1 MLPTFF
7 AVLGLV
13 LALAGG
19 ALGQSSPTTVGFQY
33 AKVADQDGV
42 PVDLTI
48 WYPSTTEPAAHR
60 LGPLVQMVALNAA
73 VVGQKL
79 PLIVMSHGS
88 GGAPWNHYDTA
99 LSLATAGFVVVAPT
113 HPGDNQAN
121 RSRAAM
127 VLDRPE
133 HVTLAIDFIVSRWAA
148 SQLIDDHRIG
158 FFGFSVGGFTGL
170 VITGGAPDFR
180 RLIGHCQAHP
190 LEFGC
195 VIAKPVLSEKRLM
208 ELPPTRQLHDERIKA
223 AVLAVPALG
232 FTFTPDRLAT
242 VKVPLQL
249 WRAEKD
255 DVTPHPWHADTV
267 RQALPAPPDYRVVA
281 NAGHFDFIVPC
292 TPQVATAAAFLCQ
305 EAPGFDRAAFHDQ
318 FNGEVVAFFTRELR
332 AGAR

>member
-1 MLPTFF
+1 MHLVFF
-7 AVLGLV
+7 AVLGV
-13 LALAGG
+13 AFTLAIG
-19 ALGQSSPTTVGFQY
+19 ALGQSAPTTVGFQY

-42 PVDLTI
+42 PLDLTI
-48 WYPSTTEPAAHR
+48 WYPSTAEPTAHR
-60 LGPLVQMVALNAA
+60 LGPFRQMVALNGA

-99 LSLATAGFVVVAPT
+99 LALAAAGFVVVAPT
-113 HPGDNQAN
+113 HPGDNHTN

-127 VLDRPE
+127 LLDRPE
-133 HVTLAIDFIVSRWAA
+133 HVILAVDFMVSLWPA

-158 FFGFSVGGFTGL
+158 FFGFSVGAFTGL
-170 VITGGAPDFR
+170 VVTGAAPDFR
-180 RLIGHCQAHP
+180 RLVSHCKAHP

-195 VIAKPVLSEKRLM
+195 VIVKPVLSDKRLM
-208 ELPPTRQLHDERIKA
+208 DLPPTRQWRDERIKA

-242 VKVPLQL
+242 VKVPVQL

-255 DVTPHPWHADTV
+255 DVAPHPWHADMI
-267 RQALPAPPDYRVVA
+267 RQALPTPPDYRVIA
-281 NAGHFDFIVPC
+281 DAGHFDFIAPC
-292 TPQVATAAAFLCQ
+292 TPQASAAAAFLCQ
-305 EAPGFDRAAFHDQ
+305 ETPGFDRATFHEQ
-318 FNGEVVAFFTRELR
+318 FNGEVVAFFTRELK